1 VASCGLDEGKNWEWA
16 RGVEWLTLDR
26 TSFIKSNVLI
36 NYHLLFKGVE
46 SITMGYVDLHL
57 HTTASDGVLSPS
69 EIVRYAKA
77 KGLQAIAITD
87 HDTIEGCEEG
97 LTEGKRIDFEVI
109 PGIEISAE
117 HTPGSMHILGFFLD
131 IHHHLLNERLEYLQK
146 ARAERNPKIV
156 EKLNRLGIDITFE
169 EVLKV
174 SGGGQVGRP
183 HFANVLLEKKYV
195 RSFQEAFERFLKK
208 GAPAYVDKFR
218 FTSKEALHFIKEAK
232 GVAVLAHPNTLG
244 MTGISELEKLIQQ
257 LVGEGLKGMEVY
269 YPEHSSLDVG
279 QFKSL
284 AERYG
289 LLLTGGTDYHGM
301 EKNGLDIGVGRGEMK
316 LPYSLVENIKA
327 VRNRFLAER

>member
-1 VASCGLDEGKNWEWA
+1 
-16 RGVEWLTLDR
+16 
-26 TSFIKSNVLI
+26 
-36 NYHLLFKGVE
+36 
-46 SITMGYVDLHL
+46 MGYVDFHL

-117 HTPGSMHILGFFLD
+117 HSPGSMHILGFFLD

-146 ARAERNPKIV
+146 ARAERNPKII

-169 EVLKV
+169 EVLKA

-195 RSFQEAFERFLKK
+195 RSFQEAFDRFLRK

-244 MTGISELEKLIQQ
+244 MIGPSELEKLIQQ
-257 LVGEGLKGMEVY
+257 LVEEGLKGMEVY
-269 YPEHSSLDVG
+269 YPEHSTLDVG
-279 QFKSL
+279 RYKSL

-316 LPYSLVENIKA
+316 LPYSLVENMKA
-327 VRNRFLAER
+327 VRNRSLSER